1 MPHRH
6 VSIKDNDNLQE
17 RGEIIMK
24 NLKKLGNN
32 CIECGSAAISSTVDE
47 VKPIFKIEIINFA
60 CGAVLKSTYTSN
72 GMIGKAVHSGCS
84 GF

>member
-1 MPHRH
+1 M
-6 VSIKDNDNLQE
+6 N
-17 RGEIIMK
+17 
-24 NLKKLGNN
+24 KKLGKS

-47 VKPIFKIEIINFA
+47 VKPIFKIEIISFA

-84 GF
+84 GL